1 MRRRLKDNRS
11 YYDAFSERYEQG
23 RDAGYH
29 ALVDALTVDLVLRY
43 GRGKDV
49 LEVGCG
55 TGLILKDVAG
65 EARRAMGVDLSAG
78 MLRRS
83 HERGLRV
90 AQGDATSI
98 PFASES
104 FDVVCSFKV
113 LPHVRDLAAALAEM
127 ARLLRPGGVLLLE
140 FYNRRSLR
148 YLVKR
153 TKRPTSVAEGVTDEE
168 VHPLR
173 RCRVAAAPR
182 AWESAAGIRIARGAV
197 VHIPLLRNIFSFS
210 SALCDSPLRGVRIVV
225 VRKEGGA
232 PLCASIGAHQ
242 AVPPS
247 GRAGGDEE
255 DAARMAAPRRM
266 RRVRVSSRA
275 ARRTAPRTGS
285 QRARWR
291 TLRSTKRWARA

>member
-1 MRRRLKDNRS
+1 M
-11 YYDAFSERYEQG
+11 
-23 RDAGYH
+23 
-29 ALVDALTVDLVLRY
+29 DLVLRH

-55 TGLILKDVAG
+55 TGLILKDVAR
-65 EARRAMGVDLSAG
+65 EARRAVGVDLSAG

-83 HERGLRV
+83 HARGLRV

-168 VHPLR
+168 VFTR
-173 RCRVAAAPR
+173 YDTI
-182 AWESAAGIRIARGAV
+182 ESFTSALPPGVRIIGSRGIRIATPAAV
-197 VHIPLLRNIFSFS
+197 VHNLPVSRQIFGFLER
-210 SALCDSPLRGVRIVV
+210 ALCDSPLRRFAGFVQVV
-225 VRKEGGA
+225 ARK
-232 PLCASIGAHQ
+232 
-242 AVPPS
+242 
-247 GRAGGDEE
+247 AG
-255 DAARMAAPRRM
+255 
-266 RRVRVSSRA
+266 
-275 ARRTAPRTGS
+275 
-285 QRARWR
+285 
-291 TLRSTKRWARA
+291 